1 MDKMMKKL
9 TVMLMGMLLLAAP
22 AWAAK
27 VSDVFNTKHNLS
39 STQPNPF
46 WNDFYSATNVDE
58 VCVFCHTPHGGTLD
72 GPLWNRDLSAISA
85 AGHYTHYTSET
96 LSTTVGVS
104 NRAVNKQSL
113 LCLSCHDGS
122 IGVGDTVINNVGA
135 TPDNAGVA
143 FKVILNPD
151 GVNPGKRTGAAR
163 GNLLST
169 TDLSDDHPISFNYQ
183 NVYDDATN
191 AGALHTVAEVET
203 DLLVLY
209 NGASKTVECVTCH
222 DPHVD
227 SSVDADY
234 APFLRIP
241 NTGSAMC
248 LACHI
253 K

>member
-1 MDKMMKKL
+1 MKKL
-9 TVMLMGMLLLAAP
+9 TLLLLGLLLTAGP
-22 AWAAK
+22 VWAAK
-27 VSDVFNTKHNLS
+27 VSDVYNTKHNLA

-46 WNDFYSATNVDE
+46 WNAAYSALNVDE
-58 VCVFCHTPHGGTLD
+58 VCIFCHTPHGGSLD
-72 GPLWNRDLSAISA
+72 GPLWNRDLSAISPA
-85 AGHYTHYTSET
+85 AVFTHYSSET
-96 LSTTVGVS
+96 LSTTVGAS

-122 IGVGDTVINNVGA
+122 IGVGDNLINNGGTV
-135 TPDNAGVA
+135 PDNTGAF
-143 FKVILNPD
+143 FKVILDPD
-151 GVNPGKRTGAAR
+151 GISPGKRTGAAR

-169 TDLSDDHPISFNYQ
+169 TDLSDDHPISFNYPD
-183 NVYDDATN
+183 VFADATN
-191 AGALHTVAEVET
+191 AGALHTVVDIEAA
-203 DLLVLY
+203 DLVLY

-234 APFLRIP
+234 KPFLRVP